1 MLERTF
7 QQQLQKTIDNTLQRY
22 IAKNNIQDTRAFEG
36 VKVSEVRPYDKTVT
50 IDIIG
55 RPTSFDI
62 KMLSD
67 NFSKDM
73 SQFLQDF
80 MKKYF
85 ENLT

>member
-7 QQQLQKTIDNTLQRY
+7 QQQLQDAMDNTLQKY
-22 IAKNNIQDTRAFEG
+22 IEKNNIQDTRAFEG
-36 VKVSEVRPYDKTVT
+36 VKVGEVRPYDKTVT

-67 NFSKDM
+67 NFSKNM
-73 SQFLQDF
+73 NQFLPEF

-85 ENLT
+85 GNLS